1 MVFCLNLRVHR
12 TRLLRQEVARH
23 NGMHGAMTHGDGN
36 NITHCMEGQS
46 KACMLGMEKT
56 CIYGKRSRRKTPLYS
71 ERRKWVEL
79 NHHGNNL
86 LKAWECSSVEA
97 CMTRN

>member
-1 MVFCLNLRVHR
+1 MKQNVGSYMICMGLWPMSMENNL
-12 TRLLRQEVARH
+12 
-23 NGMHGAMTHGDGN
+23 THW
-36 NITHCMEGQS
+36 MEGQS

-56 CIYGKRSRRKTPLYS
+56 CIYGKRSRHKTPLYS

-86 LKAWECSSVEA
+86 LKTWECSSVEA